1 MKRVL
6 LTGAHG
12 LLGQKIAEIF
22 QRESETE
29 LLLTG
34 RQQETFYSPLEY
46 DYVPL
51 DITQRNAVR
60 DLLESFRPD
69 VIINSA
75 AFTDVDRCER
85 EREQAWNV
93 NVHGVQNLVAAALRI
108 GSAIVHI
115 STDYIFDGKKG
126 PYDERARPNPI
137 NYYGKSKLAGEN
149 VLRGSGVPFAIVRTM
164 SLYGT
169 GKNIRPN
176 FVLRILMNLR
186 DGKSAYAPTDQW
198 TNPTLANEVAY
209 AILKIVE
216 GEKFDIYHISGS
228 ERLTRYQFA
237 VKIAEIFHF
246 DPSLI
251 QPKSSDELRNDAQ
264 RPKCSGFITLKAET
278 ELGIRFSNVAQ
289 GLNVVKREL
298 SNIHRIRG
306 LSHA

>member
-29 LLLTG
+29 LLLTA

-60 DLLESFRPD
+60 DLVESFRPD

-93 NVHGVQNLVAAALRI
+93 NVHGVQNLTAAALRI
-108 GSAIVHI
+108 GCAIVHI
-115 STDYIFDGKKG
+115 STDYIFDGKNG

-169 GKNIRPN
+169 GNNIRPN

-186 DGKSAYAPTDQW
+186 DGKSAYAPIDQW

-216 GEKFDIYHISGS
+216 REKFDIYHVSGS

-237 VKIAEIFHF
+237 VKIAEVFHF

-298 SNIHRIRG
+298 SNIHKIRG

>member
-29 LLLTG
+29 LLLTA

-60 DLLESFRPD
+60 DLVESFRPD

-93 NVHGVQNLVAAALRI
+93 NVHGVQNLTASALRI
-108 GSAIVHI
+108 GCAIVHI
-115 STDYIFDGKKG
+115 STDYIFDGKNG

-169 GKNIRPN
+169 GNNIRPN

-186 DGKSAYAPTDQW
+186 DGKSAYAPIDQW

-216 GEKFDIYHISGS
+216 REKFDIYHVSGS

-237 VKIAEIFHF
+237 VKIAEVFHF

-298 SNIHRIRG
+298 SNIHKIRG